1 MKKIILTVA
10 MFIAMAGISHAQ
22 SPEEFSYQAVARD
35 VSGNVLPN
43 QSVGVEIS
51 ILENSSSGTVIYTET
66 HSATTNSFGLLNFN
80 IGTGTVV
87 SGTFSSIDWGNDTH
101 FVQISMD
108 LTGGTSYNLMG
119 TSQLVS
125 VPYALHAKTA
135 SSVTN
140 DMVDDADANP
150 TNEIQDISLT
160 GTDLAI
166 TSGSTV
172 DLSVLQDGV
181 DDADAS
187 ITNEIQD
194 ISLTGTNLA
203 ITSGSTVDLS
213 VLQDGV
219 DDADA
224 SITNEIQDISLTGT
238 NLAITSGSTVDL
250 SVLQDGVNDADASI
264 TNEIQDIS
272 LTGTNLAITSGSTID
287 LSVLQDGVNDADASV
302 TNEIQSLTLTGSS
315 LSISGGNTVT
325 LPASGGG
332 VWTTVSAD
340 YNQIDFTGSS
350 DAQIKGNGSTDLS
363 GSDFALGNG
372 VFWGSNPGED
382 TGMFTD
388 GDQLILMS
396 PADNQLVQFW
406 EEDGHQV
413 VAQISSAGAYSQ
425 VSDETLKQN
434 IQVIDN
440 ALEKTLDLA
449 GYTYEFKQ
457 NAEDIKK
464 GTPVELGMGILAQEL
479 KKVAPRLVTKTDQG
493 HFVVNYDGIIP
504 ILIEATK
511 EQQDLISG
519 QQAEID
525 ELKAELEAIKQLLLK
540 K

>member
-22 SPEEFSYQAVARD
+22 SPEEISYQAVARD
-35 VSGNVLPN
+35 ISGNVLPN

-51 ILENSSSGTVIYTET
+51 ILETSSTGTIIYTET
-66 HSATTNSFGLLNFN
+66 HTATTNSFGLLNFN
-80 IGTGTVV
+80 IGTGTAVT
-87 SGTFSSIDWGNDTH
+87 GTFSSIDWANDAH

-135 SSVTN
+135 GSVTN
-140 DMVDDADANP
+140 DMVDDADADP
-150 TNEIQDISLT
+150 VNEIQDISLT
-160 GTDLAI
+160 GTDLSI
-166 TSGSTV
+166 SNGSTV
-172 DLSVLQDGV
+172 DLSALQDGV
-181 DDADAS
+181 
-187 ITNEIQD
+187 T
-194 ISLTGTNLA
+194 
-203 ITSGSTVDLS
+203 
-213 VLQDGV
+213 
-219 DDADA
+219 
-224 SITNEIQDISLTGT
+224 
-238 NLAITSGSTVDL
+238 
-250 SVLQDGVNDADASI
+250 
-264 TNEIQDIS
+264 
-272 LTGTNLAITSGSTID
+272 
-287 LSVLQDGVNDADASV
+287 DADASV

-332 VWTTVSAD
+332 IWSTVSAD
-340 YNQIDFTGSS
+340 YHQINFTGAS

-388 GDQLILMS
+388 GDQLIFIS
-396 PADNQLVQFW
+396 PADNELVQFW

-434 IQVIDN
+434 IVAIDN
-440 ALEKTLDLA
+440 ALEKTLNLA

-464 GTPVELGMGILAQEL
+464 GTPIELGMGILAQEL

-493 HFVVNYDGIIP
+493 HYVVNYDGIIP

-511 EQQDLISG
+511 EQQSLITD

-525 ELKAELEAIKQLLLK
+525 VLKAEIQAIKLMLSK